1 MKLPWNS
8 SNDSEKNEMPTDID
22 QVIEQMPEDEK
33 QQAILNFNGKRY
45 DMKSLPDEI
54 KDLLRKMK
62 VAQQQ
67 VKIHE
72 DTVRVLKLGV
82 QTIGATLNNKLNDI
96 NSL

>member
-8 SNDSEKNEMPTDID
+8 SNDSERNEMPTNID

-33 QQAILNFNGKRY
+33 QQPILNFNGKRY
-45 DMKSLPDEI
+45 DMKSLPEEI
-54 KDLLRKMK
+54 KDLLRKMR

-72 DTVRVLKLGV
+72 DTVKVLKLGV

-96 NSL
+96 NPL

>member
-8 SNDSEKNEMPTDID
+8 SNDSESNEMPTNID

-33 QQAILNFNGKRY
+33 QQPILNFNGKRY
-45 DMKSLPDEI
+45 DMKSLPEEI
-54 KDLLRKMK
+54 KDLLRKMR

-72 DTVRVLKLGV
+72 DTVKVLKLGV

-96 NSL
+96 NPL